1 MLRPTEANTPPK
13 PAEPAKP
20 QPLSKWQRCGLPG
33 VTTQSVSQA
42 QWKRYDPTIKY
53 TERFHPD
60 EWNHP

>member
-1 MLRPTEANTPPK
+1 
-13 PAEPAKP
+13 
-20 QPLSKWQRCGLPG
+20 